1 MTEKTEIK
9 PLTRSEKEAKIKDKA
24 GFVIVFLAALL
35 AINTMIGGSNS
46 SKIQNNTIQANNMW
60 AWYQAKNVRGV
71 LYEINAAETQIPA
84 NKEKFL
90 AEAKR
95 MSDDKKEIMEKAKA
109 LEAERDKAKERS
121 PWFTWGGSILQISIV
136 LLTASILAASMPMF
150 WVSTIVGAVGAVI
163 VSQALW
169 MWLPWLVQ
177 VYYYYYQQGVVICI
191 DTLVKI
197 LIIGNIRCAKN
208 RIVAPMEHVQKI

>member
-71 LYEINAAETQIPA
+71 LYEINAQETTM
-84 NKEKFL
+84 F
-90 AEAKR
+90 EAFYMK
-95 MSDDKKEIMEKAKA
+95 
-109 LEAERDKAKERS
+109 
-121 PWFTWGGSILQISIV
+121 
-136 LLTASILAASMPMF
+136 
-150 WVSTIVGAVGAVI
+150 
-163 VSQALW
+163 
-169 MWLPWLVQ
+169 
-177 VYYYYYQQGVVICI
+177 
-191 DTLVKI
+191 
-197 LIIGNIRCAKN
+197 
-208 RIVAPMEHVQKI
+208 

>member
-1 MTEKTEIK
+1 MSEEKK
-9 PLTRSEKEAKIKDKA
+9 VPTRSEREAAIKDKA
-24 GFVIVFLAALL
+24 GFVIVFLAAIL

-71 LYEINAAETQIPA
+71 LYEINAAETTNKD

-109 LEAERDKAKERS
+109 LEAERDAAKLKS
-121 PWFTWGGSILQISIV
+121 PWFTWGGSVLQIAIV
-136 LLTASILAASMPMF
+136 LLTASILAVSMPMF
-150 WVSTIVGAVGAVI
+150 YISAIVGALGSLL

-169 MWLPWLVQ
+169 MWIPFAL
-177 VYYYYYQQGVVICI
+177 
-191 DTLVKI
+191 
-197 LIIGNIRCAKN
+197 
-208 RIVAPMEHVQKI
+208 

>member
-1 MTEKTEIK
+1 MTEEKK
-9 PLTRSEKEAKIKDKA
+9 VPTRSEREAAIKDKA
-24 GFVIVFLAALL
+24 GFVIVFLAAIL

-71 LYEINAAETQIPA
+71 LYEINAAETTNKD

-109 LEAERDKAKERS
+109 LEAERDVAKQKS

-150 WVSTIVGAVGAVI
+150 YVSTVVGAIGSLI

-169 MWLPWLVQ
+169 MWLPWA
-177 VYYYYYQQGVVICI
+177 I
-191 DTLVKI
+191 
-197 LIIGNIRCAKN
+197 
-208 RIVAPMEHVQKI
+208 

>member
-1 MTEKTEIK
+1 MAEEKK
-9 PLTRSEKEAKIKDKA
+9 VPTRSEREAAIKDKA

-71 LYEINAAETQIPA
+71 LYEINAIETNKPE

-109 LEAERDKAKERS
+109 LEAERDEAKKRS

-150 WVSTIVGAVGAVI
+150 YVSTIVGAAGAFI

-169 MWLPWLVQ
+169 MWIPWL
-177 VYYYYYQQGVVICI
+177 G
-191 DTLVKI
+191 
-197 LIIGNIRCAKN
+197 
-208 RIVAPMEHVQKI
+208 

>member
-1 MTEKTEIK
+1 MVEEKK
-9 PLTRSEKEAKIKDKA
+9 VPSRSEREAAIKDKA

-35 AINTMIGGSNS
+35 AINTMFGGQNS

-71 LYEINAAETQIPA
+71 LYEINAAETTKPENRDKFMA
-84 NKEKFL
+84 EKE
-90 AEAKR
+90 R
-95 MSDDKKEIMEKAKA
+95 MDKDKKEIMEKAKA
-109 LEAERDKAKERS
+109 LEAERDEAKKRS

-150 WVSTIVGAVGAVI
+150 WVSTIVGAAGSVI

-169 MWLPWLVQ
+169 MWIPWLS
-177 VYYYYYQQGVVICI
+177 
-191 DTLVKI
+191 
-197 LIIGNIRCAKN
+197 
-208 RIVAPMEHVQKI
+208 